1 MAEPLR
7 ALGIAGSPRKGANS
21 ETLLAAALEGAAE
34 LGAETELVRLNDLD
48 YRPCQVCEGCKK
60 AGRCVVKDDMQ
71 AVYGK
76 LVESRLWLLSSP
88 IYFDGVSGQMKS
100 FFDRLWCFIHEG
112 NKLPGTRAGG
122 VIVTYEDK
130 EREDYR
136 RVGQVLTGYLGWF
149 GDFPA
154 VEVLPFGKLGT
165 TRDDA
170 RNSPEILDAAK
181 GLGRRL
187 AEGLS

>member
-34 LGAETELVRLNDLD
+34 LGAETEIVRLNDLD
-48 YRPCQVCEGCKK
+48 YSPCQVCQGCKK
-60 AGRCVVKDDMQ
+60 AGRCIVKDDMQ
-71 AVYGK
+71 GVHEK
-76 LVESRLWLLSSP
+76 LRAADIWILSSP

-100 FFDRLWCFIHEG
+100 FFDRLWCFTHEG

-130 EREDYR
+130 ER
-136 RVGQVLTGYLGWF
+136 
-149 GDFPA
+149 A
-154 VEVLPFGKLGT
+154 
-165 TRDDA
+165 RDDQ
-170 RNSPEILDAAK
+170 
-181 GLGRRL
+181 GRREKQPG
-187 AEGLS
+187 APRCREGIGAASGRGSVLSAPGA